1 MAAGP
6 IHTGVAQDG
15 PQGTIVFVRISI
27 ATVVALSTLFIGVL
41 ETALAEDT
49 PPGVSRA
56 RPHDLDAAGCAACG
70 IEVSHDA
77 DADDGDDDPRDESG
91 LACTASPPTGIES
104 AGRRALHATAATCGP
119 QRCRT
124 TDLIRGPPASR

>member
-1 MAAGP
+1 M
-6 IHTGVAQDG
+6 
-15 PQGTIVFVRISI
+15 FVRISI

-41 ETALAEDT
+41 EMALADAT

-56 RPHDLDAAGCAACG
+56 RPHDFDAAGCAACG
-70 IEVSHDA
+70 IGAGHDA

-91 LACTASPPTGIES
+91 LACTASPPIGIASTG
-104 AGRRALHATAATCGP
+104 RNALHATAATCGP
-119 QRCRT
+119 QRWRT